1 MPPVTR
7 LLTIEAALATIRA
20 SIASLQP
27 RREELA
33 LAVGATLAEDVAAE
47 FDSPPYD
54 KAMMDGYA
62 VRVAD
67 GAGARRV
74 VEEVVAG
81 ATPGRPVGLGEA
93 TRIMTGAP
101 LPAGADAVVPFEQT
115 DPINDTHVQIH
126 DAPLMGR
133 NIQQRGSLHRAGDRL
148 LDSGTRLRSIELAI
162 LAEAG
167 VATPLCLHLRPKVAV
182 LATGDELV
190 PAHQRP
196 GRSEIRNTN
205 GPLLVAA
212 VEEAGAVPI
221 DLGIARDDR
230 AHLESHLLE
239 GLSGDVLVV
248 SGGVSAG
255 DRDLAP
261 SVLTQ
266 MGTQQRF
273 HGVDLRPGKPTWFG
287 VHPGGEGGKPT
298 LVFGLPGNPVSSLV
312 CFRLFVVPALAALR
326 GRPCELGTRPMPM
339 ARPHSQ
345 GPGRETFR
353 PARISEGAV
362 ELIPWQGS
370 ADLVALAA
378 ATHLARLP
386 ACGEWSAGD
395 PVEVLDL
402 TPGPLC

>member
-1 MPPVTR
+1 MPPVSR
-7 LLTIEAALATIRA
+7 LLSIEAALATIRA
-20 SIASLQP
+20 SIAADVP
-27 RREELA
+27 RRVELA
-33 LAVGATLAEDVAAE
+33 RSGGATLAEEVAAE

-74 VEEVVAG
+74 IEEVVAG
-81 ATPGRPVGLGEA
+81 ASPGRTVGLGEA
-93 TRIMTGAP
+93 TRIMTGATI
-101 LPAGADAVVPFEQT
+101 PAGADAVVPFEQT
-115 DPINDTHVQIH
+115 DTIDNANVQVH
-126 DAPLMGR
+126 DAPLTGR
-133 NIQQRGSLHRAGDRL
+133 NIQRRGSLHRAGDRL
-148 LDSGTRLRSIELAI
+148 LGAGTRLRSIELAI

-167 VATPLCLHLRPKVAV
+167 VATPLCLHVRPTVAV

-190 PAHQRP
+190 PVHQRP
-196 GRSEIRNTN
+196 GSSEIRNTN

-212 VEEAGAVPI
+212 VEEAGATPI

-230 AHLESHLLE
+230 ALLESHLLE
-239 GLSGDVLVV
+239 GMSADVVVV

-261 SVLTQ
+261 GVFTQ
-266 MGTQQRF
+266 MGTQARF

-287 VHPGGEGGKPT
+287 VHPGGPGGRPT

-326 GRPCELGTRPMPM
+326 GCPCELGMRPLPM

-345 GPGRETFR
+345 SPGRETFR
-353 PARISEGAV
+353 PAKISAGAV
-362 ELIPWQGS
+362 ELLPWQGS
-370 ADLVALAA
+370 ADLVALTS

-386 ACGEWSAGD
+386 ACNEWAAGD

-402 TPGPLC
+402 LPGPPC